1 MICPSCGNK
10 FLQPFV
16 CTRCLYNVRSAEA
29 ARPQPEVLENENA
42 ELQAMLEKCNSKFI
56 VELEAENAALRDEI
70 RKLNQMGF
78 THENAAA
85 QKAAIDKELQRLG
98 YPL

>member
-1 MICPSCGNK
+1 MICLSCGNK

-29 ARPQPEVLENENA
+29 APPPPEVLEKEN
-42 ELQAMLEKCNSKFI
+42 
-56 VELEAENAALRDEI
+56 
-70 RKLNQMGF
+70 
-78 THENAAA
+78 AA